1 MKIYNIL
8 YILYNFKIYMQVK
21 IIKSCA
27 MQIDG
32 EPWYQH
38 PCEFNIKYCNKA
50 TILMNSIKKTI

>member
-1 MKIYNIL
+1 
-8 YILYNFKIYMQVK
+8 
-21 IIKSCA
+21 

-32 EPWYQH
+32 EPWYQN